1 MNHVTNSKPH
11 ITQVTLNTMTF
22 VIKYRHTKTIT
33 MENVKDS
40 RRDWDETKRK
50 LKQKY
55 VLLTER
61 DVAFSE
67 DKLDQMLSQIQRKL
81 GKTKEELQR
90 IIAGL

>member
-1 MNHVTNSKPH
+1 MQNLQDSTNRW
-11 ITQVTLNTMTF
+11 N
-22 VIKYRHTKTIT
+22 
-33 MENVKDS
+33 
-40 RRDWDETKRK
+40 ETKRK

-67 DKLDQMLSQIQRKL
+67 DKLDQMLSHIQRKL